1 MKIVSIE
8 PTPSP
13 NSMKINLDEELAMG
27 QTHNYKQGDELLEAP
42 DYIQH
47 LLKIEGVKS
56 LYHVMDFIALDRN
69 AKYKWEDIL
78 PQVRE
83 TLGTVEETDE
93 TDTTVS
99 SKDQGTEDAFGEVKV
114 FIQMFR
120 GIPMQ
125 VKLEEGDEEKR
136 FGLEERFMN
145 AAMKASPAS
154 NNMVMERQ
162 WVEQNPRYGDL
173 EEIGNEVTE
182 ELSASYDEARLEAL
196 VKQAFESETEEPQP
210 MNDNGKAVTLETL
223 DDPDWKVRY
232 AALDRMNPTFEDLPV
247 LDKAL
252 QDEKA
257 SIRRLATAYLGMIEE
272 PEVLPYLYKALQ
284 DKSVTVR
291 RTAGDCISDLGFKEA
306 MPEMV
311 QALEDKNKLVRWRAA
326 MFLYEVG
333 DESAIPALQNAIQDP
348 EFEVRMQAKMALQRI
363 EGGEEAK
370 GSVWHQMT
378 QARKNDA

>member
-1 MKIVSIE
+1 MNIVSIE

-13 NSMKINLDEELAMG
+13 NSMKINLSETLPDG
-27 QTHNYKQGDELLEAP
+27 QTHNYKQGDNLDNAP
-42 DYIQH
+42 EHVVH
-47 LLKIEGVKS
+47 LLAIEGVKS

-69 AKYKWEDIL
+69 PKFAWEAIL
-78 PQVRE
+78 PAARE
-83 TLGTVEETDE
+83 VFGTSEINGD
-93 TDTTVS
+93 S
-99 SKDQGTEDAFGEVKV
+99 SESSQETEDDSFGEVKV

-125 VKLEEGDEEKR
+125 VKLEKGEEEKR
-136 FGLEERFMN
+136 VGLPERFMN
-145 AAMKASPAS
+145 AALEAS
-154 NNMVMERQ
+154 NASANMVMERQ
-162 WVEQNPRYGDL
+162 WLEQNPRYGEM
-173 EEIGNEVTE
+173 EEVGEEVSE
-182 ELSASYDEARLEAL
+182 ELAASYDEKRLKEL
-196 VKQAFESETEEPQP
+196 VSRAFEVDPGDHQTSSLDNQP
-210 MNDNGKAVTLETL
+210 ITLSTL

-232 AALDRMNPTFEDLPV
+232 AALDRMKPTFQDLPI

-252 QDEKA
+252 EDEKA

-291 RTAGDCISDLGFKEA
+291 RTAGDCISDIGLAEA
-306 MPEMV
+306 TPQMIES
-311 QALEDKNKLVRWRAA
+311 LYDKNKLVRWRAA
-326 MFLYEVG
+326 MFLYEAG
-333 DESAIPALQNAIQDP
+333 DETAIPALQETIEDP

-378 QARKNDA
+378 QARKNTDS